1 LSAFVPNCLN
11 KWTNSVA
18 QTKSKVTEELIKNAR
33 LSSSGRKLLSSQQ
46 KSFIVEDWESTCL
59 SCEKYCRRQ
68 GLITRQVYNWR
79 SDAKLG
85 IIMNIKNQG
94 GLHSKA
100 ELEMLR
106 KENEDL
112 RKSPKETTLDIKF

>member
-1 LSAFVPNCLN
+1 VID
-11 KWTNSVA
+11 
-18 QTKSKVTEELIKNAR
+18 ELIKNAR
-33 LSSSGRKLLSSQQ
+33 LSSIGRKLLSSQQ

-59 SCEKYCRRQ
+59 PCEEYCRRH

-79 SDAKLG
+79 SVTKSG

-94 GLHSKA
+94 GFHSKA

-106 KENEDL
+106 KVNKGLKRALE
-112 RKSPKETTLDIKF
+112 KSTIDIKF